1 MKLTAIIP
9 TFNEER
15 HVKEVVESVAFADE
29 IMIVDSYSTDKTLEI
44 ARKYTDFI
52 IQREYEY
59 SASQKNWAIPQATHE
74 WILLV
79 DADER
84 VTPELEAEI
93 KAVLKSDPKE
103 VAFWIYRENRFMG
116 KLMNH
121 SGLNTDKV
129 IRLFK
134 KSECVYA
141 DKHVHSEILTD
152 GKVGYLKSK
161 FTHDT
166 YFTLDKHLEKKNRYA
181 WWSAKD
187 YIKKSNKI
195 NLFHIVIKPFWR
207 FFKHY
212 IVQLG
217 FLDGIPGLAYAY
229 IESYGVFTRYMKI
242 WLLKNGIDEE
252 YETKPKFLLYTSY
265 SYGFPILR
273 PLQEELVKRGY
284 EVAWFVEQ
292 ESSKQNIKENENLLN
307 EKSKVIAYN
316 PSIVLCA
323 SNEVPHFFSGI
334 KVQVFHGFNAS
345 KRSDSK
351 GHFRIRGFFD
361 LYCTQG
367 PSTTIPFQKL
377 AEKHKHFNVIQ
388 TGWPKMDTLFPMTHT
403 SNEKPVILFAS
414 TFTKSLSSAHNNKVF
429 SVLEKIIKS
438 KKYDWIITL
447 HPKIDENIKVKFK
460 SLAKKNAIS
469 FIDVFDNLDH
479 LKKADL
485 LLTDTSSIITEFI
498 IQQKPVITFR
508 NRKPKPHLFNIEKP
522 EEIENAIEKALNK
535 PEELMKHIKEFT
547 ENEHPY
553 YDGKSSQRVIDTV
566 LEVFDSREM
575 LNLKSKPFNWLRK
588 YKISK
593 RIK

>member
-15 HVKEVVESVAFADE
+15 HIKAVIESVLFADE

-52 IQREYEY
+52 IQRDYEY

-84 VTPELEAEI
+84 VTPELESEI
-93 KAVLKSDPKE
+93 KTVLKSNPKE
-103 VAFWIYRENRFMG
+103 VAYWIYRENSFMG
-116 KLMNH
+116 KKMHH

-134 KSECVYA
+134 KSDCIYA

-166 YFTLDKHLEKKNRYA
+166 YHTLDKHLEKKNRYA

-187 YIKKSNKI
+187 HIKRSNRI

-212 IVQLG
+212 VIQLG
-217 FLDGIPGLAYAY
+217 VLDGIPGLAYAY
-229 IESYGVFTRYMKI
+229 IESYGVFTRYLKI

-252 YETKPKFLLYTSY
+252 YESKPKFLLYTSY

-273 PLQEELVKRGY
+273 PLQKELLARGY
-284 EVAWFVEQ
+284 DTAWFVEQ
-292 ESSKQNIKENENLLN
+292 ESSKDNIKEGENLLN
-307 EKSKVIAYN
+307 TRAEVTAFN
-316 PSIVLCA
+316 PSIILCA

-334 KVQVFHGFNAS
+334 KVQIFHGFNAS
-345 KRSDSK
+345 KRSDKK

-367 PSTTIPFQKL
+367 PSTTIPFKKL
-377 AEKHKHFNVIQ
+377 AAKHKHFQVIE
-388 TGWPKMDTLFPMTHT
+388 TGWPKMDLVFP
-403 SNEKPVILFAS
+403 SNGTNNPKPVILFAS
-414 TFTKSLSSAHNNKVF
+414 TFTKSLSSAHNPAVF
-429 SVLEKIIKS
+429 EVLKKLINS

-447 HPKIDENIKVKFK
+447 HPKIDARIKDKFK
-460 SLAKKNAIS
+460 KLAEDNNIPY
-469 FIDVFDNLDH
+469 IDVFDNLDH

-498 IQQKPVITFR
+498 IQQKPVITFK
-508 NRKPKPHLFNIEKP
+508 NRKPKPHLFNIENPKEIEKSIEEVLKKP
-522 EEIENAIEKALNK
+522 ED
-535 PEELMKHIKEFT
+535 LMKHIKDFT
-547 ENEHPY
+547 ESEHPY
-553 YDGKSSQRVIDTV
+553 YDGKSSQRVVDTV
-566 LEVFDSREM
+566 IRTFDSREL

-588 YKISK
+588 FKISN